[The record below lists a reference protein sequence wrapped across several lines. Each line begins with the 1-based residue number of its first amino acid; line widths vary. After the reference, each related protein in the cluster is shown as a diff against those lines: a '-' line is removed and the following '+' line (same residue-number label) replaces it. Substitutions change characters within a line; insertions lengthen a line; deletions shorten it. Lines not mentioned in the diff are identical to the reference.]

1 MLFYFFYD
9 ILQMLNTEKM
19 TIKSKNIVSVV
30 IISLM
35 FLLFSEI
42 FSQDKKLNDAAKIF
56 LRIEEGISTA
66 SVDKF
71 SSYFSSKNYLS
82 LSNGTNGY
90 FSGNQSFYVIK
101 DFLSVYQPIN
111 FKLNLVN
118 SDSNTPF
125 ASGTLKYSSNGI
137 RGNALVYISLT
148 LIDNHWRISQI
159 TIK

>member
-1 MLFYFFYD
+1 M
-9 ILQMLNTEKM
+9 EKM
-19 TIKSKNIVSVV
+19 RTNSKNIIRV
-30 IISLM
+30 ILIA
-35 FLLFSEI
+35 LLFSI
-42 FSQDKKLNDAAKIF
+42 FNEVTPQDKKINDAAKIF
-56 LRIEEGISTA
+56 LRIEEGIGSAT
-66 SVDKF
+66 VDKF
-71 SSYFSSKNYLS
+71 SSFFSSKNYLS

-90 FSGNQSFYVIK
+90 FSANQSFYVIK

-137 RGNALVYISLT
+137 RGIALVYISLT
-148 LIDNHWRISQI
+148 QIDNHWRISQI

>member
-1 MLFYFFYD
+1 MLFYLFYD
-9 ILQMLNTEKM
+9 ILQISNMEKM
-19 TIKSKNIVSVV
+19 RTNSKNIIRV
-30 IISLM
+30 ILIA
-35 FLLFSEI
+35 LLFSI
-42 FSQDKKLNDAAKIF
+42 FNEVTPQDKKINDAAKIF
-56 LRIEEGISTA
+56 LRIEEGIGSAT
-66 SVDKF
+66 VDKF
-71 SSYFSSKNYLS
+71 SSFFSSKNYLS

-90 FSGNQSFYVIK
+90 FSANQSFYVIK

-137 RGNALVYISLT
+137 RGIALVYISLT
-148 LIDNHWRISQI
+148 QIDNHWRISQI

>member
-1 MLFYFFYD
+1 
-9 ILQMLNTEKM
+9 MLNTEKM
-19 TIKSKNIVSVV
+19 ITIIKNIVC
-30 IISLM
+30 IIIVT
-35 FLLFSEI
+35 LLYSTFSEVLP
-42 FSQDKKLNDAAKIF
+42 QEKKIDDAAKIF
-56 LRIEEGISTA
+56 LRIEEGIGSA

-71 SSYFSSKNYLS
+71 SSFFSSKNYLS

-90 FSGNQSFYVIK
+90 FSANQSFYVIK

-137 RGNALVYISLT
+137 RGIALVYISLT
-148 LIDNHWRISQI
+148 LSDNHWRISQI